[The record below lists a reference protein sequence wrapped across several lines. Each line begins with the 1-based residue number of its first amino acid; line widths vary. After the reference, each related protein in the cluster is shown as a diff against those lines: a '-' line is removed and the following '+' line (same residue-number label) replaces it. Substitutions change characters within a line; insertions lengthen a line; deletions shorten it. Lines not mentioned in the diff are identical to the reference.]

1 MITLL
6 THNSKIMS
14 TKWEENNI
22 RWNTTSYLS
31 KPCKTKQ
38 IIIIFE
44 CSVIHDFVFYDLGD
58 YLTTRN
64 SCEGEMCA
72 IPCEERSPSCVGY
85 PNGNNTFP
93 GRQLTPFY
101 MTCLLERTLSVGIC
115 KYGVYDP
122 TKKYCTTDLDPCKFS
137 YDITMLT
144 TIYTCGPQM
153 RAIIVM
159 LLLCCSTGRIN
170 IIFLIHECVGNSHK
184 SMH

>member
-1 MITLL
+1 LICFLCAFIWFNGL
-6 THNSKIMS
+6 YAK
-14 TKWEENNI
+14 NNI

-101 MTCLLERTLSVGIC
+101 MTCLLERTLSRAF
-115 KYGVYDP
+115 KYNNDLFCFARFWQIGSSIP
-122 TKKYCTTDLDPCKFS
+122 TYVVFFPFS
-137 YDITMLT
+137 THNFAVVR
-144 TIYTCGPQM
+144 Q
-153 RAIIVM
+153 
-159 LLLCCSTGRIN
+159 
-170 IIFLIHECVGNSHK
+170 
-184 SMH
+184 